1 MPLEDFTLLL
11 SSLRKKLIYIA
22 AVFGIGAL
30 GSFYFMG
37 EVIRKIENDMFFRL
51 NLPKQDTSGQLID
64 ISHNL
69 TSISREVNNS
79 AIASN
84 LTRISNELLN
94 ISQNLNFYKPRIV
107 YLTPMEVVW
116 LEFKMSLIFGAVLA
130 APLALYYAYK
140 GLKGRLPNVISVNK
154 SLVVSAIT
162 AAILLFLT
170 GAGYAYFYMLPL
182 FLGWL
187 YQSAASLGINANFSV
202 YEFIYF
208 IVTMTVIIGAA
219 FELPLILNLLVHFGV
234 TTRKTLAY
242 YRRHA
247 YIVLLVVGA
256 IIAPGPDIFSQL
268 IVAVPFIVLYEA
280 SLLVMRITG
289 KN

>member
-1 MPLEDFTLLL
+1 MPLEDFSLLL

-37 EVIRKIENDMFFRL
+37 EVIRKIENDMFSRL
-51 NLPKQDTSGQLID
+51 NLPDKPGASGQLIA

-69 TSISREVNNS
+69 TSISGQVNNS
-79 AIASN
+79 VIASN
-84 LTRISNELLN
+84 LTNISNELLN
-94 ISQNLNFYKPRIV
+94 ISQNLEPRII
-107 YLTPMEVVW
+107 YLYPLEVI
-116 LEFKMSLIFGAVLA
+116 LLKFKMSLIFGALLA
-130 APLALYYAYK
+130 APLALYYAYR
-140 GLKGRLPNVISVNK
+140 GLKGRLPGAIRVNRSLIISV
-154 SLVVSAIT
+154 LI
-162 AAILLFLT
+162 AAVGLFL
-170 GAGYAYFYMLPL
+170 AGSIFAYFYMIPYCLSY
-182 FLGWL
+182 F
-187 YQSAASLGINANFSV
+187 YQDAASIGATANFSV

-219 FELPLILNLLVHFGV
+219 FELPLILNLLVNFGV

-247 YIVLLVVGA
+247 YIVLLIVGA
-256 IIAPGPDIFSQL
+256 VITPSPDIYSML

-289 KN
+289 K

>member
-1 MPLEDFTLLL
+1 MSLEDFSLML
-11 SSLRKKLIYIA
+11 SSLRKKLLYIA
-22 AVFGIGAL
+22 SVFGIGAL

-37 EVIRKIENDMFFRL
+37 EVIRKIETDMFFRL
-51 NLPKQDTSGQLID
+51 NLPKQDASGQLINM
-64 ISHNL
+64 SQNL
-69 TSISREVNNS
+69 TSISMEVNNS

-84 LTRISNELLN
+84 LTRISNDLLN
-94 ISQNLNFYKPRIV
+94 ISQNLNFYKPKIV
-107 YLTPMEVVW
+107 YLTPLEVIL
-116 LEFKMSLIFGAVLA
+116 LEFKMSLIFGALLA
-130 APLALYYAYK
+130 SPPALYYAYR
-140 GLKGRLPNVISVNK
+140 GLKGRLPGAIYGNK
-154 SLVVSAIT
+154 SLIISVIT
-162 AAILLFLT
+162 AAVLLFLT

-182 FLGWL
+182 FLSYL
-187 YQSAASLGINANFSV
+187 YQSAMSLGINANFSV

-208 IVTMTVIIGAA
+208 IVMTTVIIGVA

-247 YIVLLVVGA
+247 YIILLIVGA

-280 SLLVMRITG
+280 SLLLMRITG
-289 KN
+289 K

>member
-11 SSLRKKLIYIA
+11 SSLRKKLLYIA

-51 NLPKQDTSGQLID
+51 NLPKQDASGQLID

-84 LTRISNELLN
+84 LTRISNDLIN
-94 ISQNLNFYKPRIV
+94 ISQNLNLYKPKIV
-107 YLTPMEVVW
+107 YLTPLEVIM
-116 LEFKMSLIFGAVLA
+116 LEFKMSLIFGALLA
-130 APLALYYAYK
+130 APLALCYAYK
-140 GLKGRLPNVISVNK
+140 GLKGRLPGVINVNK
-154 SLVVSAIT
+154 SLIISVIT
-162 AAILLFLT
+162 AAVLLFLT
-170 GAGYAYFYMLPL
+170 GAGYAYYYMLPL
-182 FLGWL
+182 FLRYL

-208 IVTMTVIIGAA
+208 IVMTTVIIGVA

-247 YIVLLVVGA
+247 YIVLLIVAA
-256 IIAPGPDIFSQL
+256 IITPGPDIFSQL